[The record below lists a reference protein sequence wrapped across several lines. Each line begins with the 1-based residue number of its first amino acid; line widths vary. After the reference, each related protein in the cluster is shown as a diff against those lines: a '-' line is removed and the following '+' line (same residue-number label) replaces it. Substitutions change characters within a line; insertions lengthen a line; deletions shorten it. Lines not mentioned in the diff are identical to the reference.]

1 MAGQD
6 QNNSNQNGIKHN
18 NKIEP
23 TEQTE
28 ENVVEGKHYSEVGI
42 SYACVPLN

>member
-6 QNNSNQNGIKHN
+6 QNHSNQNGITDS

-23 TEQTE
+23 TEQTD
-28 ENVVEGKHYSEVGI
+28 ENVVEGKFCYLV
-42 SYACVPLN
+42 